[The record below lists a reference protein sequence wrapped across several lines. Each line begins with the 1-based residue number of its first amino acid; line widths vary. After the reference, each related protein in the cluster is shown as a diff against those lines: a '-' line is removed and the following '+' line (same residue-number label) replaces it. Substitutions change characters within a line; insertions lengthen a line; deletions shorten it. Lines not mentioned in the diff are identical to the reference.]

1 MIVTTIIVIVMI
13 VTIYTNVFLNIIKK
27 LFYELYVMHNEL
39 QILKKKKLI
48 GKSTLRN

>member
-1 MIVTTIIVIVMI
+1 MI
-13 VTIYTNVFLNIIKK
+13 VTIYTNVFLNLKII
-27 LFYELYVMHNEL
+27 LRIILLLYVMHNEL